1 MRRLTSRIAI
11 ASLSEGYLDRFHKCG
26 LRTLRPQ
33 RRDRDN
39 HGRLAGLRN
48 VRQADLNRES
58 PVLASSH
65 TIAAGAL
72 SAATSWMAY
81 LHSTWESADPARY
94 PSR

>member
-58 PVLASSH
+58 PGPGVEPH
-65 TIAAGAL
+65 HRRRGAL
-72 SAATSWMAY
+72 RGNI
-81 LHSTWESADPARY
+81 LDGLPALDLGVG
-94 PSR
+94 